1 MSQTTPDNTPSRN
14 FEEALSALENRV
26 RKLEAGELPL
36 EEALGL
42 FEEGIE
48 LTRECHEKLDA
59 ADQKIIELSR
69 DMNEEIQ
76 ETERE

>member
-1 MSQTTPDNTPSRN
+1 MSETPARS
-14 FEEALSALENRV
+14 FEEALEALESRV

-59 ADQKIIELSR
+59 ADQKIVELTR
-69 DMNEEIQ
+69 GMNDEVDEV
-76 ETERE
+76 ER

>member
-1 MSQTTPDNTPSRN
+1 MSTSSPEDPKNRS

-69 DMNEEIQ
+69 GMDDEIQ
-76 ETERE
+76 ETER

>member
-1 MSQTTPDNTPSRN
+1 MSENKARS
-14 FEEALSALENRV
+14 FEESLEALETRV
-26 RKLEAGELPL
+26 RKLEAGDLPL

-59 ADQKIIELSR
+59 ADQKIVELTRSSDGEVDEVSR
-69 DMNEEIQ
+69 
-76 ETERE
+76 

>member
-1 MSQTTPDNTPSRN
+1 MSTSSPEDPKNRS

-59 ADQKIIELSR
+59 ADQKIIELSQSV
-69 DMNEEIQ
+69 DKEIQ
-76 ETERE
+76 ETER

>member
-1 MSQTTPDNTPSRN
+1 MSELPPRS
-14 FEEALSALENRV
+14 FESALEALETRV

-36 EEALGL
+36 EDALTL

-59 ADQKIIELSR
+59 ADQKIVELSR
-69 DMNEEIQ
+69 NAEGDVE
-76 ETERE
+76 ETER

>member
-1 MSQTTPDNTPSRN
+1 MSTSSPEDSTDRS

-69 DMNEEIQ
+69 SMDKEIQ
-76 ETERE
+76 ETER

>member
-1 MSQTTPDNTPSRN
+1 MSDLHPRS
-14 FEEALSALENRV
+14 FETALEALETRV

-36 EEALGL
+36 EEALTL

-59 ADQKIIELSR
+59 ADQKIVELSR
-69 DMNEEIQ
+69 GSSEEVEENE
-76 ETERE
+76 R

>member
-1 MSQTTPDNTPSRN
+1 MSETPARS
-14 FEEALSALENRV
+14 FETALEALESRV

-59 ADQKIIELSR
+59 ADQKIVELTR
-69 DMNEEIQ
+69 GMDDQVDEV
-76 ETERE
+76 ER

>member
-1 MSQTTPDNTPSRN
+1 MSENKARS
-14 FEEALSALENRV
+14 FEESLEALETRV
-26 RKLEAGELPL
+26 RKLEAGDLPL

-59 ADQKIIELSR
+59 ADQKIVELTRSNDGEVDEVSR
-69 DMNEEIQ
+69 
-76 ETERE
+76 

>member
-1 MSQTTPDNTPSRN
+1 MSELSPRS
-14 FEEALSALENRV
+14 FESALEALETRV

-36 EEALGL
+36 EEALTL

-59 ADQKIIELSR
+59 ADQKIVELSR
-69 DMNEEIQ
+69 NADGEVEES
-76 ETERE
+76 ER

>member
-1 MSQTTPDNTPSRN
+1 MSTSSPEDSTNRS

-59 ADQKIIELSR
+59 ADQKIIELSQSVGKQ
-69 DMNEEIQ
+69 IQ
-76 ETERE
+76 ETER

>member
-1 MSQTTPDNTPSRN
+1 MSETDPRS
-14 FEEALSALENRV
+14 FEEALEALESRV
-26 RKLEAGELPL
+26 RKLEAGEMPL

-59 ADQKIIELSR
+59 ADQKIVELTR
-69 DMNEEIQ
+69 GMDEHVEEI
-76 ETERE
+76 ER

>member
-1 MSQTTPDNTPSRN
+1 MSSNSPEDLKNRS

-59 ADQKIIELSR
+59 ADQKIIELSQSVGKQ
-69 DMNEEIQ
+69 IQ
-76 ETERE
+76 ETER

>member
-1 MSQTTPDNTPSRN
+1 MSELSPRS
-14 FEEALSALENRV
+14 FESALEALETRV

-36 EEALGL
+36 EDALTL

-59 ADQKIIELSR
+59 ADQKIVELSR
-69 DMNEEIQ
+69 NADGEVEENE
-76 ETERE
+76 R

>member
-1 MSQTTPDNTPSRN
+1 MSTSSPEDPKNRN

-69 DMNEEIQ
+69 GMDEEIQ
-76 ETERE
+76 ETER

>member
-1 MSQTTPDNTPSRN
+1 MSKTTADNGSSRN
-14 FEEALSALENRV
+14 FEEALSALEDRV

-69 DMNEEIQ
+69 GMGEEIQ
-76 ETERE
+76 ETER

>member
-1 MSQTTPDNTPSRN
+1 MSDAESRS
-14 FEEALSALENRV
+14 FEQALEALEDRV

-36 EEALGL
+36 EDALNL

-59 ADQKIIELSR
+59 ADQKIVELSR
-69 DMNEEIQ
+69 GSGDEVEEL
-76 ETERE
+76 ER